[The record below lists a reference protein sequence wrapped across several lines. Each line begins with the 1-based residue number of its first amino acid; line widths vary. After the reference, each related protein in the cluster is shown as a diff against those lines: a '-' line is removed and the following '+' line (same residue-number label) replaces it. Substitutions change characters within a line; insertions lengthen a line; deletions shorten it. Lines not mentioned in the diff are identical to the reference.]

1 MENLSVVVLAG
12 ERPIEQDHQT
22 TNPNIFTLIAGVPT
36 IERVIN
42 SLSSSQKFSQILV
55 VGPERT
61 KKDDSEIMKRIL
73 LVSIKE
79 EGMESSEVVVH

>member
-12 ERPIEQDHQT
+12 ERPIEQDHQI

-42 SLSSSQKFSQILV
+42 TLSSSQKFSHILV
-55 VGPERT
+55 VFNRQIFFLVTPPCARFACLHFVL
-61 KKDDSEIMKRIL
+61 IL
-73 LVSIKE
+73 L
-79 EGMESSEVVVH
+79 